1 MIKTRKKYTF
11 STITKVKSYTFS
23 RIRIKNNHI
32 NPRIEVGIVK

>member
-11 STITKVKSYTFS
+11 STITKVKPYTFS
-23 RIRIKNNHI
+23 RIRIKNSHI

>member
-1 MIKTRKKYTF
+1 MIKTRKKHTF

-23 RIRIKNNHI
+23 RIRIKNSHI